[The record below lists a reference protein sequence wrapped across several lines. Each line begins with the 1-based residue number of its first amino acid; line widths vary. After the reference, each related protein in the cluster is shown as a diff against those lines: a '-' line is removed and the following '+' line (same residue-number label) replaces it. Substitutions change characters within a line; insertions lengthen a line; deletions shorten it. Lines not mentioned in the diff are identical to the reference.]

1 MKKIEISDKEFDNAI
16 KDIRVGLFKSYILP
30 MLMMFMIGLSLGL
43 GNWDAGKLI
52 GVGVGVI
59 LTVFMTVFDT
69 KINAEACRDL
79 SILLATRLAK
89 VIIEQEMN
97 AEPSKKAKAPRKRS
111 TGVKR
116 QKNV

>member
-1 MKKIEISDKEFDNAI
+1 MKKIEFSDKEFDKAI
-16 KDIRVGLFKSYILP
+16 KGMRIGLYKSYILP

-43 GNWDAGKLI
+43 GNWDAGKLL
-52 GVGVGVI
+52 GVGAGVA
-59 LTVFMTVFDT
+59 LTTFMMICDT
-69 KINAEACRDL
+69 KLNADACRDL

-111 TGVKR
+111 KSVKR